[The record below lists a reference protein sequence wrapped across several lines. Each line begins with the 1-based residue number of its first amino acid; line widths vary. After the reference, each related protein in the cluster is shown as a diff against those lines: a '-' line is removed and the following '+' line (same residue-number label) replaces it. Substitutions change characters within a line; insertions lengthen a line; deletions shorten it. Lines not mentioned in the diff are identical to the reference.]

1 MATSAFGEMKGR
13 TKILISLGL
22 AALVWIVFGQT
33 AHFDWVRYDDH
44 DYVYRSGRVISGL
57 SFSNI
62 AWAFTH
68 FHAANWHPIT
78 TLSHMLD
85 CQLFGVNPARHHFS
99 NVVIHTLAVIALFF
113 ALDSLTGKIWR
124 TAFVAAVFAIHPLR
138 AESVAWIAERKD
150 VLSGLF
156 FALTLLAWS
165 SYARRKSVARYLI
178 ALFAAALGTLSKPM
192 LVTIP
197 FVLLLI
203 DYWPLN
209 RFQNEKIISLIL
221 EKIPFA
227 LFAATSAV
235 ATVLAQHGQIDT
247 FGFSLP
253 LRFENAIVSYAIYL
267 RQLMWPVSLAVL
279 YPYPEKFFP
288 FLIIVSCVALL
299 IALSAIAIIYRKRL
313 PFLFTGWL
321 WFVGMLVP
329 VIGIVQVGRQGHA
342 DRYTYLP
349 LIGVIVAIVW
359 LVAELTARWRFQKQ
373 MGALASPIVIIA
385 LSACAYHQT
394 TFWRNG
400 DFLWP
405 HTLAV
410 TTNNDGAHLA
420 FATSLFAEGKTE
432 EAITQARAAAEIRP
446 ANAGVYGEV
455 PIGLEG
461 KPLDE
466 AILFWSARVQNEPTN
481 IGARNTFGVLL
492 VQKHQTRAALE
503 QWEAALVLNPNDG
516 NAQSNLA
523 WVFATAPDAPLRNG
537 TRAVELAERAL
548 KLAGGVNPI
557 LHRTL
562 AAAYAEAGR
571 FDDAIAAAER
581 GREFAEREGN
591 RELAEEFVGVLARY
605 RQHQPMRD
613 ASLERRED

>member
-1 MATSAFGEMKGR
+1 VYSLRFSLKTQ
-13 TKILISLGL
+13 KILIVLAL

-33 AHFDWVRYDDH
+33 THFDWVRYDDH
-44 DYVYRSGRVISGL
+44 DYVYRSTRVTSGL
-57 SFSNI
+57 SFTNI

-68 FHAANWHPIT
+68 FHAANWHPLT

-85 CQLFGVNPARHHFS
+85 CQLFGVNPAWHHFS
-99 NVVIHTLAVIALFF
+99 SVVIHALATIALFF

-124 TAFVAAVFAIHPLR
+124 SAFVAGVFAIHPLR

-156 FALTLLAWS
+156 FALTLLAWCN
-165 SYARRKSVARYLI
+165 YARRKSVARYLI
-178 ALFAAALGTLSKPM
+178 ALLAAALGVLSKPM

-209 RFQNEKIISLIL
+209 RFQNEKVISLVI

-227 LFAATSAV
+227 LFAVFSAA

-247 FGFSLP
+247 FGFSLS
-253 LRFENAIVSYAIYL
+253 LRLENAIVSYVIYL
-267 RQLMWPVSLAVL
+267 RQLIWPVDLAVL
-279 YPYPEKFFP
+279 YPHQETFFP
-288 FLIIVSCVALL
+288 LRVIAGCAALL
-299 IALSAIAIIYRKRL
+299 IGLSAIVIVFRRRF
-313 PFLFTGWL
+313 PFLFTGWF

-349 LIGVIVAIVW
+349 LIGIPIAFVW
-359 LVAELTARWRFQKQ
+359 LVAELTVRWRFRKQ
-373 MGALASPIVIIA
+373 IGALVSAVVIIA

-394 TFWRNG
+394 TFWRNA
-400 DFLWP
+400 DSLWP

-432 EAITQARAAAEIRP
+432 EAIAHARTAAEIRP

-455 PIGLEG
+455 PVGLEG
-461 KPLDE
+461 KALDE
-466 AILFWSARVQNEPTN
+466 AILFWSARVENEPNN

-492 VQKHQTRAALE
+492 VQKHQTRAAIE
-503 QWEAALVLNPNDG
+503 QWESALALNPNDG

-523 WVFATAPDAPLRNG
+523 WVFATAPDSSLRNG

-562 AAAYAEAGR
+562 AAAYAESGR
-571 FDDAIAAAER
+571 FDDAIATAER
-581 GREFAEREGN
+581 GRTFAEREGN
-591 RELAEEFVGVLARY
+591 RELADEFTTVLARY

-613 ASLERRED
+613 ASLELAKDS

>member
-1 MATSAFGEMKGR
+1 MYSLRFSLKTQKF
-13 TKILISLGL
+13 LIAL
-22 AALVWIVFGQT
+22 ALTALVWIVFAQT
-33 AHFDWVRYDDH
+33 AHFDWVRYDDR
-44 DYVYRSGRVISGL
+44 DYVYGSARVTSGL

-85 CQLFGVNPARHHFS
+85 CQLFGVNPGLHHFS
-99 NVVIHTLAVIALFF
+99 SVVIHTLAVIALFF

-124 TAFVAAVFAIHPLR
+124 SGVVAGVFAIHPLR
-138 AESVAWIAERKD
+138 AESVAWIAERED

-165 SYARRKSVARYLI
+165 SYARRKSLARYLV
-178 ALFAAALGTLSKPM
+178 ALLAAALGLLSKPM

-209 RFQNEKIISLIL
+209 RFRTEKIIWLL
-221 EKIPFA
+221 MEKIPFA
-227 LFAATSAV
+227 LFAAVSAV
-235 ATVLAQHGQIDT
+235 TTVLAQHGHIDT

-253 LRFENAIVSYAIYL
+253 LRFENTIVSYAIYL
-267 RQLMWPVSLAVL
+267 RQLIWPVDLAVL

-288 FLIIVSCVALL
+288 FLTIAGSAALL
-299 IALSAIAIIYRKRL
+299 IALSTIAIIYRKRL
-313 PFLFTGWL
+313 PFLFTGWF
-321 WFVGMLVP
+321 WFIGMLVP
-329 VIGIVQVGRQGHA
+329 VMGIVQVGRHAHA

-349 LIGVIVAIVW
+349 LIGITIAIVW
-359 LVAELTARWRFQKQ
+359 LVAELTAHWRFQKQ
-373 MGALASPIVIIA
+373 IGALASAVVIVA
-385 LSACAYHQT
+385 FSVCAYHQT
-394 TFWRNG
+394 LFWRNA
-400 DFLWP
+400 DSLWP

-420 FATSLFAEGKTE
+420 FATSLFAEGRTE
-432 EAITQARAAAEIRP
+432 EAIAHARTAAEIRP

-455 PIGLEG
+455 PVGLEG
-461 KPLDE
+461 KALDE
-466 AILFWSARVQNEPTN
+466 AILFWSTRVENEPNN

-492 VQKHQTRAALE
+492 VQKHQMRAAVE
-503 QWEAALVLNPNDG
+503 QWEAALALNPNDG

-523 WVFATAPDAPLRNG
+523 WVFATAPDASLRNG

-548 KLAGGVNPI
+548 KLAGGINPI
-557 LHRTL
+557 LYRTL
-562 AAAYAEAGR
+562 AAAYAESGR
-571 FDDAIAAAER
+571 FDDAIATAER

-591 RELAEEFVGVLARY
+591 RELADEFVAVRDRY
-605 RQHQPMRD
+605 RQHQPLRD
-613 ASLERRED
+613 ARLELHEDL

>member
-1 MATSAFGEMKGR
+1 VYSLRFSLKR
-13 TKILISLGL
+13 RKILISLGL
-22 AALVWIVFGQT
+22 AVLVSIVFAQT
-33 AHFDWVRYDDH
+33 AHFDWVRYDDR
-44 DYVYRSGRVISGL
+44 DYVYGSARVTSGL

-62 AWAFTH
+62 AWALTH

-85 CQLFGVNPARHHFS
+85 CQLFGVNPGFHHFS
-99 NVVIHTLAVIALFF
+99 SVVIHALAVIALFF

-124 TAFVAAVFAIHPLR
+124 SGVVAGVFAIHPLR

-165 SYARRKSVARYLI
+165 SYARRKSLARYLV
-178 ALFAAALGTLSKPM
+178 ALLAAALGLLSKPM

-209 RFQNEKIISLIL
+209 RFRTEKIIWLL
-221 EKIPFA
+221 MEKIPFA
-227 LFAATSAV
+227 LFAAVSAV
-235 ATVLAQHGQIDT
+235 ATVLAQQGHIDT

-253 LRFENAIVSYAIYL
+253 LRFENTIVSYAIYL
-267 RQLMWPVSLAVL
+267 RQLIWPVDLAVL

-288 FLIIVSCVALL
+288 FLTIAGSAALL
-299 IALSAIAIIYRKRL
+299 IALSTIAIIYRKRL
-313 PFLFTGWL
+313 PFLFTGWF
-321 WFVGMLVP
+321 WFIGMLVP
-329 VIGIVQVGRQGHA
+329 VMGIVQVGRQAYA

-349 LIGVIVAIVW
+349 LIGVTIAIVW
-359 LVAELTARWRFQKQ
+359 LVAELTTRWRFRKQ
-373 MGALASPIVIIA
+373 IGALVSAVVMIA

-394 TFWRNG
+394 TFWRNA
-400 DFLWP
+400 DSLWP

-420 FATSLFAEGKTE
+420 FATSLFAEGRTQ
-432 EAITQARAAAEIRP
+432 EAIAHARAAAEIRP
-446 ANAGVYGEV
+446 TNAGVYGEV
-455 PIGLEG
+455 PVGLEG
-461 KPLDE
+461 KTLDE
-466 AILFWSARVQNEPTN
+466 AILFWSARVENEPHN

-492 VQKHQTRAALE
+492 VQKHQTRAAVE
-503 QWEAALVLNPNDG
+503 QWEAALALNPNDG

-523 WVFATAPDAPLRNG
+523 WVFATAPDASLRNG

-571 FDDAIAAAER
+571 FDAAIATAER
-581 GREFAEREGN
+581 GHALAEREGN
-591 RELAEEFVGVLARY
+591 RELADEFTAVLAGY
-605 RQHQPMRD
+605 RQHQPFRD
-613 ASLERRED
+613 SSLELHEE

>member
-1 MATSAFGEMKGR
+1 MA
-13 TKILISLGL
+13 L
-22 AALVWIVFGQT
+22 ALTALVWIVFGQT
-33 AHFDWVRYDDH
+33 ADFGWVRYDDH
-44 DYVYRSGRVISGL
+44 DYVYRSGRVTSGV
-57 SFSNI
+57 SVSNI

-85 CQLFGVNPARHHFS
+85 CQLFGVKPGLHHFS
-99 NVVIHTLAVIALFF
+99 SVVIHTLAAIMLFF

-124 TAFVAAVFAIHPLR
+124 SAFVAAVFAIHPLR

-150 VLSGLF
+150 VLSGFF

-165 SYARRKSVARYLI
+165 NYARRKSVARYLI

-192 LVTIP
+192 MVTIP
-197 FVLLLI
+197 FVLLLV

-209 RFQNEKIISLIL
+209 RFQKEKLISLVL

-227 LFAATSAV
+227 LFAAASAV

-247 FGFSLP
+247 FGFSLS
-253 LRFENAIVSYAIYL
+253 LRLENAIVTYAIYL
-267 RQLMWPVSLAVL
+267 RQLIWPVDLAVL
-279 YPYPEKFFP
+279 YPYPEKN
-288 FLIIVSCVALL
+288 FLLPMIVGCAALL
-299 IALSAIAIIYRKRL
+299 IALSTIAIIYRKQF
-313 PFLFTGWL
+313 PFLFTGWF
-321 WFVGMLVP
+321 WFVGMLIP
-329 VIGIVQVGRQGHA
+329 VIGIVQVGRQAHA

-349 LIGVIVAIVW
+349 VVGVTIAIVW
-359 LVAELTARWRFQKQ
+359 LVADLTAGSRFRKQ
-373 MGALASPIVIIA
+373 IGALASAVVIIT

-394 TFWRNG
+394 MFWRNA
-400 DFLWP
+400 DSLWP

-432 EAITQARAAAEIRP
+432 EAIKHARAAAEIRP

-466 AILFWSARVQNEPTN
+466 AILFWSARVENEPNN

-492 VQKHQTRAALE
+492 VQKHQTGAAIE
-503 QWEAALVLNPNDG
+503 QWETALALNPNDG

-523 WVFATAPDAPLRNG
+523 WVFATAPDASLRNG
-537 TRAVELAERAL
+537 SRAVDLAKRAL

-571 FDDAIAAAER
+571 FDDAIATAER
-581 GREFAEREGN
+581 GYAFAEREGN
-591 RELAEEFVGVLARY
+591 RELADEFVAVLARY
-605 RQHQPMRD
+605 RQHQPFRD
-613 ASLERRED
+613 ASLELHED

>member
-1 MATSAFGEMKGR
+1 
-13 TKILISLGL
+13 
-22 AALVWIVFGQT
+22 
-33 AHFDWVRYDDH
+33 
-44 DYVYRSGRVISGL
+44 L
-57 SFSNI
+57 SFSNLV
-62 AWAFTH
+62 WAFTY

-85 CQLFGVNPARHHFS
+85 CQLFGVNPAWHHFS
-99 NVVIHTLAVIALFF
+99 SVVIHALATIALFF
-113 ALDSLTGKIWR
+113 ALDSLTGKNWR
-124 TAFVAAVFAIHPLR
+124 SALVAGVFAIHPLR

-165 SYARRKSVARYLI
+165 YYARRKSVTRYLL
-178 ALFAAALGTLSKPM
+178 AVLAAALGTLSKPM

-209 RFQNEKIISLIL
+209 RFRKEKIVWLLL

-227 LFAATSAV
+227 LVAAVSAV
-235 ATVLAQHGQIDT
+235 ATVLAQHGQINT

-253 LRFENAIVSYAIYL
+253 LRFENAMVSYAIYL
-267 RQLMWPVSLAVL
+267 RQLIWPVDLAVL
-279 YPYPEKFFP
+279 YPHPEKFFP
-288 FLIIVSCVALL
+288 FLIIAGCAVLL
-299 IALSAIAIIYRKRL
+299 IALSTIAIIYRKQF
-313 PFLFTGWL
+313 PFLFTGWF
-321 WFVGMLVP
+321 WFIGMLVP
-329 VIGIVQVGRQGHA
+329 VIGIVQVGRQAHA

-349 LIGVIVAIVW
+349 LIGITIAIVW
-359 LVAELTARWRFQKQ
+359 LVAELTVRWRFRKQ
-373 MGALASPIVIIA
+373 IGMLTSAVVIIA

-394 TFWRNG
+394 TFWRNA
-400 DFLWP
+400 DSLWP

-410 TTNNDGAHLA
+410 TTKNDGAHLA

-432 EAITQARAAAEIRP
+432 EAIAHARAAAEIRP

-455 PIGLEG
+455 PVGLEG

-466 AILFWSARVQNEPTN
+466 AILFWSARVENEPNN

-492 VQKHQTRAALE
+492 VQKHQTRAAIE
-503 QWEAALVLNPNDG
+503 QWESALALNPNDG

-523 WVFATAPDAPLRNG
+523 WVFATAPDASLRNG

-548 KLAGGVNPI
+548 KLAGGINPI

-562 AAAYAEAGR
+562 AAAYAESGQ
-571 FDDAIAAAER
+571 FDDAIATAER

-591 RELAEEFVGVLARY
+591 RALADEFVAVLARY

-613 ASLERRED
+613 ASLELHEDL

>member
-1 MATSAFGEMKGR
+1 MYSLRFSLKTQ
-13 TKILISLGL
+13 KILIVLAL

-33 AHFDWVRYDDH
+33 THFDWVRYDDH
-44 DYVYRSGRVISGL
+44 DYVYRSGRVTRGL
-57 SFSNI
+57 SFANI

-68 FHAANWHPIT
+68 FHAANWHPLT

-85 CQLFGVNPARHHFS
+85 CQLFGVNPGLHHFS
-99 NVVIHTLAVIALFF
+99 SVVIHALVVIALFL
-113 ALDSLTGKIWR
+113 ALESMTEKIWR
-124 TAFVAAVFAIHPLR
+124 SAFVAAVFAIHPLR

-165 SYARRKSVARYLI
+165 NYARRKSVPHYLI
-178 ALFAAALGTLSKPM
+178 TLVAAALGVLSKPM

-209 RFQNEKIISLIL
+209 RFQNQKITSLVL

-227 LFAATSAV
+227 LFAAASAV

-253 LRFENAIVSYAIYL
+253 LRLENAIVSYVIYL
-267 RQLMWPVSLAVL
+267 RQLIWPVDLAVL
-279 YPYPEKFFP
+279 YPHPETFFP
-288 FLIIVSCVALL
+288 LRVIAGCAALL
-299 IALSAIAIIYRKRL
+299 IGLSAIVIVFRKRF
-313 PFLFTGWL
+313 PFLFTGWF

-329 VIGIVQVGRQGHA
+329 VIGIVQVGRQAHA

-349 LIGVIVAIVW
+349 LIGIIIAFVW

-373 MGALASPIVIIA
+373 IGALASAVAIIA

-394 TFWRNG
+394 TFWRNA
-400 DFLWP
+400 DSLWP

-410 TTNNDGAHLA
+410 TTNNDAAHLA
-420 FATSLFAEGKTE
+420 FATSLFAAGKTE
-432 EAITQARAAAEIRP
+432 EAIAHARAAAEIRP

-455 PIGLEG
+455 PVSLEG
-461 KPLDE
+461 KVLDQ
-466 AILFWSARVQNEPTN
+466 AILFWSARVENDPNN
-481 IGARNTFGVLL
+481 IGAHNTFGVLL
-492 VQKHQTRAALE
+492 VQKHQTRTAIA
-503 QWEAALVLNPNDG
+503 QWETVLALNPNDG

-523 WVFATAPDAPLRNG
+523 WVFATAPDSSLRNG
-537 TRAVELAERAL
+537 TRAVDLAERAL

-571 FDDAIAAAER
+571 FDDAIATAER
-581 GREFAEREGN
+581 GQTFAEREGN
-591 RELAEEFVGVLARY
+591 RELADEFTAVLAQY
-605 RQHQPMRD
+605 RQHQPFRD
-613 ASLERRED
+613 ASLELRED

>member
-1 MATSAFGEMKGR
+1 VYSLRFSLKTQ
-13 TKILISLGL
+13 KILIVLGL
-22 AALVWIVFGQT
+22 TALVSIVFGQT

-44 DYVYRSGRVISGL
+44 DYVYRSGRVTSGL
-57 SFSNI
+57 SVSNI

-85 CQLFGVNPARHHFS
+85 CQLFGVNPSLHHFS
-99 NVVIHTLAVIALFF
+99 SVAIHTLAAIVLFF
-113 ALDSLTGKIWR
+113 ALNSLTGKIWR
-124 TAFVAAVFAIHPLR
+124 SAFVAAVFAIHPLR

-165 SYARRKSVARYLI
+165 NYTRRKSVVRYLI
-178 ALFAAALGTLSKPM
+178 ALFAAALGLLSKPM

-227 LFAATSAV
+227 LFAAASAV

-253 LRFENAIVSYAIYL
+253 LRCENAIVSYTIYL
-267 RQLMWPVSLAVL
+267 RQLIWPVDLAVL

-288 FLIIVSCVALL
+288 FLIIAGCGALL
-299 IALSAIAIIYRKRL
+299 IALSAIAISRF
-313 PFLFTGWL
+313 PFLFTGWFS
-321 WFVGMLVP
+321 FVGMLVP

-349 LIGVIVAIVW
+349 LIGITIAIVW
-359 LVAELTARWRFQKQ
+359 LVAELTARWRFRKRI
-373 MGALASPIVIIA
+373 GVLASAVVIIA

-394 TFWRNG
+394 AFWRNA
-400 DFLWP
+400 DSLWP

-420 FATSLFAEGKTE
+420 FATALFAEGKTE
-432 EAITQARAAAEIRP
+432 EAIAHARAAAEIRP

-455 PIGLEG
+455 PVGLEG
-461 KPLDE
+461 KALDE
-466 AILFWSARVQNEPTN
+466 AILFWSVRVENEPNN

-492 VQKHQTRAALE
+492 VQKHQTRAAIE
-503 QWEAALVLNPNDG
+503 QWEAALALNPNDG

-523 WVFATAPDAPLRNG
+523 WVFATAPDASLRNG

-548 KLAGGVNPI
+548 KLAGGINPI

-571 FDDAIAAAER
+571 FDDAIATAER
-581 GREFAEREGN
+581 GHEFAEREGN
-591 RELAEEFVGVLARY
+591 RELADEFTAVLAQY

-613 ASLERRED
+613 PSLELHED

>member
-1 MATSAFGEMKGR
+1 LKTQ
-13 TKILISLGL
+13 KILISLGL

-44 DYVYRSGRVISGL
+44 DYVYRSGRVTSGL

-85 CQLFGVNPARHHFS
+85 CQLFGVKPGLHHFTS
-99 NVVIHTLAVIALFF
+99 VVIHSLAAIVLFL
-113 ALDSLTGKIWR
+113 ALDSLTGKTWR
-124 TAFVAAVFAIHPLR
+124 SAFVTAVFAIHPLR

-165 SYARRKSVARYLI
+165 SYAGRKSVARYLI

-209 RFQNEKIISLIL
+209 RFQKEKMISLVL

-227 LFAATSAV
+227 LFAAASAV

-253 LRFENAIVSYAIYL
+253 LRFENAIVSYGIYL
-267 RQLMWPVSLAVL
+267 RQLIWPVDLAVL

-288 FLIIVSCVALL
+288 SLIIAACAALL
-299 IALSAIAIIYRKRL
+299 IALSAIAIIYRKPF
-313 PFLFTGWL
+313 PFLFTGWF

-329 VIGIVQVGRQGHA
+329 VIGIVQVGRQAHA

-349 LIGVIVAIVW
+349 LIGITIAIVW
-359 LVAELTARWRFQKQ
+359 LVAELTARWRFRRQI
-373 MGALASPIVIIA
+373 GVLACAIVVIA
-385 LSACAYHQT
+385 LSACAYRQT
-394 TFWRNG
+394 AFWRNP
-400 DFLWP
+400 DSLWP
-405 HTLAV
+405 HTLVV

-420 FATSLFAEGKTE
+420 FATALFAAGKTE
-432 EAITQARAAAEIRP
+432 EAIKHARAAAEIRP
-446 ANAGVYGEV
+446 ASAGVYGEV
-455 PIGLEG
+455 PVGLEG
-461 KPLDE
+461 KALDQ
-466 AILFWSARVQNEPTN
+466 AILFWSTRVENEPNN

-492 VQKHQTRAALE
+492 VQKHQTRAAVE
-503 QWEAALVLNPNDG
+503 QWETTLALNPNDG

-523 WVFATAPDAPLRNG
+523 WVFATAPDASLRNG

-548 KLAGGVNPI
+548 KLAGGINPI

-571 FDDAIAAAER
+571 FDDAIATAER
-581 GREFAEREGN
+581 GQALAEREGN
-591 RELAEEFVGVLARY
+591 RELADEFTAVLAGY
-605 RQHQPMRD
+605 RQHQPFRD
-613 ASLERRED
+613 ASLELHEE

>member
-1 MATSAFGEMKGR
+1 
-13 TKILISLGL
+13 
-22 AALVWIVFGQT
+22 
-33 AHFDWVRYDDH
+33 
-44 DYVYRSGRVISGL
+44 L

-85 CQLFGVNPARHHFS
+85 CQLFGVNPGLHHFS
-99 NVVIHTLAVIALFF
+99 SVVIHTLAVIALFF

-124 TAFVAAVFAIHPLR
+124 SGVVAGVFAIHPLR

-156 FALTLLAWS
+156 FALTLLTWS
-165 SYARRKSVARYLI
+165 SYARRKSLARYLV
-178 ALFAAALGTLSKPM
+178 ALLAAALGLLSKPM

-209 RFQNEKIISLIL
+209 RFRTEKIIWLL
-221 EKIPFA
+221 MEKIPFA
-227 LFAATSAV
+227 LFAAVSAV
-235 ATVLAQHGQIDT
+235 TTVLAQHGHIDT

-253 LRFENAIVSYAIYL
+253 LRFENTIVSYAIYL
-267 RQLMWPVSLAVL
+267 RQLIWPVDLAVL

-288 FLIIVSCVALL
+288 FLTIAGSAALL
-299 IALSAIAIIYRKRL
+299 IALSTIAIIYRRRF
-313 PFLFTGWL
+313 PFLFSGWF
-321 WFVGMLVP
+321 WFIGMLVP
-329 VIGIVQVGRQGHA
+329 VIGIVQVGRQAHA

-349 LIGVIVAIVW
+349 LIGITIAIVW
-359 LVAELTARWRFQKQ
+359 LVAELTVRWRFRKQ
-373 MGALASPIVIIA
+373 IGALVSAVVIIA

-394 TFWRNG
+394 TFWRNA
-400 DFLWP
+400 DSLWP

-410 TTNNDGAHLA
+410 STNNDGAHLA

-432 EAITQARAAAEIRP
+432 EAIAHARIAAEIRP

-455 PIGLEG
+455 PVGLEG
-461 KPLDE
+461 KALDE
-466 AILFWSARVQNEPTN
+466 AILFWSARVENEPNN

-492 VQKHQTRAALE
+492 VQKHQMRAAVE
-503 QWEAALVLNPNDG
+503 QWEAALALNPNNG

-523 WVFATAPDAPLRNG
+523 WVFATAPDASLRNG

-548 KLAGGVNPI
+548 KLAGGINPI
-557 LHRTL
+557 LYRTL
-562 AAAYAEAGR
+562 AAAYAESGR
-571 FDDAIAAAER
+571 FDDAIATAER

-591 RELAEEFVGVLARY
+591 RELADEFVAVLDRY

-613 ASLERRED
+613 ASLEPHEDL

>member
-1 MATSAFGEMKGR
+1 VYSLRFSLKMGYAR
-13 TKILISLGL
+13 ILIVLGL
-22 AALVWIVFGQT
+22 ATLVWIVFGQT

-44 DYVYRSGRVISGL
+44 DYVYRSGHVTSGL
-57 SFSNI
+57 SFSNV

-85 CQLFGVNPARHHFS
+85 CQLLGVNPGLHHFS
-99 NVVIHTLAVIALFF
+99 SVVVHTLAAIVLFF

-124 TAFVAAVFAIHPLR
+124 SAFVAAVFAIHPLR

-165 SYARRKSVARYLI
+165 NYVRRKSVARYLI

-197 FVLLLI
+197 FMLLLI

-209 RFQNEKIISLIL
+209 RFQKEKIISLVL

-227 LFAATSAV
+227 LFATVSAV
-235 ATVLAQHGQIDT
+235 ATVLAQHGSIDT
-247 FGFSLP
+247 FGFSFP

-267 RQLMWPVSLAVL
+267 RQLIWPVDLAVL
-279 YPYPEKFFP
+279 YPHPEKFVP
-288 FLIIVSCVALL
+288 FLTIAGCAALL
-299 IALSAIAIIYRKRL
+299 VALSAIAIIYRKRF
-313 PFLFTGWL
+313 PFLFTGWF

-329 VIGIVQVGRQGHA
+329 VIGIVQVGRQSHA

-349 LIGVIVAIVW
+349 LIGITIAIVW
-359 LVAELTARWRFQKQ
+359 LVAELTARWRLQKQ
-373 MGALASPIVIIA
+373 IGAIACTIITIA

-394 TFWRNG
+394 TFWRNA
-400 DFLWP
+400 DSLWP

-432 EAITQARAAAEIRP
+432 EAIAHARAAAEIRP
-446 ANAGVYGEV
+446 AAAGVYGEIPV
-455 PIGLEG
+455 GLEG

-466 AILFWSARVQNEPTN
+466 AILFWSAQVEAEPN
-481 IGARNTFGVLL
+481 KIGAHNTFGVLL
-492 VQKHQTRAALE
+492 VQKHQTRAAIE
-503 QWEAALVLNPNDG
+503 QWETALELDPNDG

-523 WVFATAPDAPLRNG
+523 WVLATAPDASLRNG
-537 TRAVELAERAL
+537 IRAVVLAERAL
-548 KLAGGVNPI
+548 KLAGGINPI

-571 FDDAIAAAER
+571 FDDAIATAER
-581 GREFAEREGN
+581 GYAFAQREGN
-591 RELAEEFVGVLARY
+591 RELADEFVAVLAQY
-605 RQHQPMRD
+605 RQHQPFRD
-613 ASLERRED
+613 ASLELHED

>member
-1 MATSAFGEMKGR
+1 MYSLRFSLKTQ
-13 TKILISLGL
+13 KILIVL
-22 AALVWIVFGQT
+22 ALTALVWIVFGQT

-44 DYVYRSGRVISGL
+44 DYVYRSGRVTSGL

-85 CQLFGVNPARHHFS
+85 CQLFGVNPYLHHVS
-99 NVVIHTLAVIALFF
+99 SVVIHTLAVIALFF
-113 ALDSLTGKIWR
+113 ALNSLTGKIWR
-124 TAFVAAVFAIHPLR
+124 SAFVAAVFAIHPLR

-156 FALTLLAWS
+156 FAVTLLAWS
-165 SYARRKSVARYLI
+165 NYTRRKSVVRYLI
-178 ALFAAALGTLSKPM
+178 ALFAAALGLLSKPM

-197 FVLLLI
+197 FVLFLI

-209 RFQNEKIISLIL
+209 RFQNERTTSLVL

-227 LFAATSAV
+227 LFAAASAV

-267 RQLMWPVSLAVL
+267 RQLIWPVDLAVL

-288 FLIIVSCVALL
+288 FLIIAGCGALL
-299 IALSAIAIIYRKRL
+299 IALSAIAISRF
-313 PFLFTGWL
+313 PFLFTGWF

-329 VIGIVQVGRQGHA
+329 AIGIVQVGRQGHA

-349 LIGVIVAIVW
+349 LIGITIAMVW
-359 LVAELTARWRFQKQ
+359 LLAELTAHWRVRKQ
-373 MGALASPIVIIA
+373 IGALVSAVVIIG

-394 TFWRNG
+394 AFWRNA
-400 DFLWP
+400 DSLWP
-405 HTLAV
+405 HALAV

-420 FATSLFAEGKTE
+420 FATSLFAQGKTE
-432 EAITQARAAAEIRP
+432 EAITHARAAAEIRP

-455 PIGLEG
+455 PVGLEG
-461 KPLDE
+461 KALDE
-466 AILFWSARVQNEPTN
+466 AILFWSARVENEPNN

-492 VQKHQTRAALE
+492 VQKHQTRAAIE
-503 QWEAALVLNPNDG
+503 QWETALALNPNDG

-523 WVFATAPDAPLRNG
+523 WVLATTPDASLRDG

-548 KLAGGVNPI
+548 KLAGGINPI
-557 LHRTL
+557 LYRTL
-562 AAAYAEAGR
+562 AAAYAESGR
-571 FDDAIAAAER
+571 FDDAIATAER
-581 GREFAEREGN
+581 GQAFAEREGN
-591 RELAEEFVGVLARY
+591 RELADEFTAVLTRY

-613 ASLERRED
+613 ASLELHED

>member
-1 MATSAFGEMKGR
+1 
-13 TKILISLGL
+13 
-22 AALVWIVFGQT
+22 
-33 AHFDWVRYDDH
+33 
-44 DYVYRSGRVISGL
+44 
-57 SFSNI
+57 
-62 AWAFTH
+62 
-68 FHAANWHPIT
+68 
-78 TLSHMLD
+78 MLD
-85 CQLFGVNPARHHFS
+85 CQLFGVNPAWHHFS
-99 NVVIHTLAVIALFF
+99 SVVIHALATIALFF

-124 TAFVAAVFAIHPLR
+124 SAFVAGVFAIHPLR

-156 FALTLLAWS
+156 FALTLLAWCN
-165 SYARRKSVARYLI
+165 YARRKSVARYLI
-178 ALFAAALGTLSKPM
+178 ALLAAALGVLSKPM

-209 RFQNEKIISLIL
+209 RFQNEKVISLVI

-227 LFAATSAV
+227 LFAVFSAA

-247 FGFSLP
+247 FGFSLS
-253 LRFENAIVSYAIYL
+253 LRLENAIVSYVIYL
-267 RQLMWPVSLAVL
+267 RQLIWPVDLAVL
-279 YPYPEKFFP
+279 YPHQETFFP
-288 FLIIVSCVALL
+288 LRVIAGCAALL
-299 IALSAIAIIYRKRL
+299 IGLSAIVIVFRRRF
-313 PFLFTGWL
+313 PFLFTGWF

-349 LIGVIVAIVW
+349 LIGIPIAFVW
-359 LVAELTARWRFQKQ
+359 LVAELTVRWRFRKQ
-373 MGALASPIVIIA
+373 IGALVSAVVIIA

-394 TFWRNG
+394 TFWRNA
-400 DFLWP
+400 DSLWP

-432 EAITQARAAAEIRP
+432 EAIAHARTAAEIRP

-455 PIGLEG
+455 PVGLEG
-461 KPLDE
+461 KALDE
-466 AILFWSARVQNEPTN
+466 AILFWSARVENEPNN

-492 VQKHQTRAALE
+492 VQKHQTRAAVE
-503 QWEAALVLNPNDG
+503 QWESALALNPNDG

-523 WVFATAPDAPLRNG
+523 WVFATAPDSSLRNG

-562 AAAYAEAGR
+562 AAAYAESGR
-571 FDDAIAAAER
+571 FDDAIATAER
-581 GREFAEREGN
+581 GRTFAEREGN
-591 RELAEEFVGVLARY
+591 RELADEFTTVLARY

-613 ASLERRED
+613 ASLELAKDS

>member
-1 MATSAFGEMKGR
+1 VYSLRFSLKTR
-13 TKILISLGL
+13 KILIVLAL

-33 AHFDWVRYDDH
+33 THFDWVRYDDH
-44 DYVYRSGRVISGL
+44 DYVYRSGRVTSGL
-57 SFSNI
+57 SFANI

-68 FHAANWHPIT
+68 FHAANWHPLT

-85 CQLFGVNPARHHFS
+85 CQLFGVNPGLHHS
-99 NVVIHTLAVIALFF
+99 SSVVIHTLAVTALFL
-113 ALDSLTGKIWR
+113 ALESLTGKIWR
-124 TAFVAAVFAIHPLR
+124 SAFVAGVFAIHPLR

-165 SYARRKSVARYLI
+165 NYARLKSVPRYLI
-178 ALFAAALGTLSKPM
+178 ALLAATLGVLSKSM
-192 LVTIP
+192 LVTIL

-209 RFQNEKIISLIL
+209 RFQNQKITPLVL

-227 LFAATSAV
+227 LFAAVSAV

-253 LRFENAIVSYAIYL
+253 LRLENAIVSYVIYL
-267 RQLMWPVSLAVL
+267 RQLIWPVDLAVL
-279 YPYPEKFFP
+279 YPHPETFFP
-288 FLIIVSCVALL
+288 LPVIAGSAALL
-299 IALSAIAIIYRKRL
+299 IGLSAIVVVFRKRF
-313 PFLFTGWL
+313 PFLFTGWF

-329 VIGIVQVGRQGHA
+329 VIGIVQVGRQAHA

-349 LIGVIVAIVW
+349 LIGITIAFVW
-359 LVAELTARWRFQKQ
+359 LVAEPTARWRFQKQ
-373 MGALASPIVIIA
+373 IGALASAVVIIA

-394 TFWRNG
+394 TFWRNA
-400 DFLWP
+400 DSLWP

-432 EAITQARAAAEIRP
+432 EAIAHARAAAEIRP

-455 PIGLEG
+455 PVGVEG
-461 KPLDE
+461 KALDQ
-466 AILFWSARVQNEPTN
+466 AILFWSARVESDPNN
-481 IGARNTFGVLL
+481 IGAHNTFGVLL
-492 VQKHQTRAALE
+492 VQKHQTRAAIA
-503 QWEAALVLNPNDG
+503 QWETALALNPNDG

-523 WVFATAPDAPLRNG
+523 WVFATAPDSSLRNG
-537 TRAVELAERAL
+537 TRAVDLAERAL
-548 KLAGGVNPI
+548 QLAGGVNPI

-571 FDDAIAAAER
+571 FDDAIATAER
-581 GREFAEREGN
+581 GQTFAEREDN
-591 RELAEEFVGVLARY
+591 RELADEFTAVLAQY
-605 RQHQPMRD
+605 RQHQPFRD
-613 ASLERRED
+613 ASLELRED

>member
-1 MATSAFGEMKGR
+1 
-13 TKILISLGL
+13 
-22 AALVWIVFGQT
+22 
-33 AHFDWVRYDDH
+33 
-44 DYVYRSGRVISGL
+44 
-57 SFSNI
+57 
-62 AWAFTH
+62 
-68 FHAANWHPIT
+68 
-78 TLSHMLD
+78 LSHMLD
-85 CQLFGVNPARHHFS
+85 CQLFGVNPAWHHFS
-99 NVVIHTLAVIALFF
+99 SVVIHALATIALFF
-113 ALDSLTGKIWR
+113 ALDSLTGKNWR
-124 TAFVAAVFAIHPLR
+124 SAFVASVFAIHPLR

-165 SYARRKSVARYLI
+165 YYTRRKSVTRYLL
-178 ALFAAALGTLSKPM
+178 AVLAAALGTLSKPM

-209 RFQNEKIISLIL
+209 RFRKEKVIWLLL

-227 LFAATSAV
+227 LVATVSAV

-267 RQLMWPVSLAVL
+267 RQLIWPVDLAVL
-279 YPYPEKFFP
+279 YPHPEKFFP
-288 FLIIVSCVALL
+288 FVIIAGSAALL
-299 IALSAIAIIYRKRL
+299 IALSTIAIIYRKRF
-313 PFLFTGWL
+313 PFLFSGWF
-321 WFVGMLVP
+321 WFIGMLVP
-329 VIGIVQVGRQGHA
+329 VIGIVQVGRQAHA

-349 LIGVIVAIVW
+349 LIGITIAIVW
-359 LVAELTARWRFQKQ
+359 LVAELTVRWRFRKQ
-373 MGALASPIVIIA
+373 IGPLVSAAVIIA

-394 TFWRNG
+394 TFWRNA
-400 DFLWP
+400 DSLWP

-432 EAITQARAAAEIRP
+432 EAIAHARTAAEIRP

-455 PIGLEG
+455 PVGLEG
-461 KPLDE
+461 KALDE
-466 AILFWSARVQNEPTN
+466 AILFWSARVENEPNN

-492 VQKHQTRAALE
+492 VQKHQMRAAVE
-503 QWEAALVLNPNDG
+503 QWESAFVLNPNDG

-523 WVFATAPDAPLRNG
+523 WVFATAPDASLRNG

-548 KLAGGVNPI
+548 KLAGGINPI

-562 AAAYAEAGR
+562 AAAYAESGR
-571 FDDAIAAAER
+571 FDDAIATAER

-591 RELAEEFVGVLARY
+591 RQLEDEFVAVLDRY

-613 ASLERRED
+613 ASLELHED